1 MGTLTKE
8 KKPELPLFIE
18 PVGGLGGPPGGLGAP
33 GAEGAPG
40 TPGAGGEIGAEG
52 ALTGIA
58 MGLA

>member
-1 MGTLTKE
+1 MPYVE
-8 KKPELPLFIE
+8 KLPLFIE